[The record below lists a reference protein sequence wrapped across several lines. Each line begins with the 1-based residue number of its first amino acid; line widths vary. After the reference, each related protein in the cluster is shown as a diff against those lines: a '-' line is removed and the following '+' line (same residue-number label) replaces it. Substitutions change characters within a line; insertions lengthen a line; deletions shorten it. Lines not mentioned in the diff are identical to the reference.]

1 MARKKKLV
9 VRSNDPRPSD
19 SKVILELIQYDEKEY
34 SMYQDLPITE
44 LIAHVKLNHVNWI
57 NLDGL
62 HEISIV
68 QKIADHF
75 CLHSLLVEDI
85 TSDHQPKAEEYDDF
99 LFLTLKMLYRIDEGK
114 IDYEQISFVLGK
126 DYLLSFQ
133 EKEGDLFGL
142 LRDRIRLDQG
152 RVRKK
157 KADYLLYRVVDII
170 VDNYYNVLDAIGE
183 QIETIEDEIYKNS
196 TDTQFKNIQQLKKE
210 LIFLRKALYPLRDAM
225 SKILKD
231 ESGFIDPANLRYYAD
246 VYDHVVH
253 LIDSLDT
260 YKDLTSGLMDIY
272 INTLNTRMN
281 EVIKVLTVISTIFM
295 PLTFIVG
302 VYGMNFHTDKSVWN
316 MPELDSPYGYPI
328 VMGFMLLIVIAMIRY
343 FKFKKWF

>member
-1 MARKKKLV
+1 
-9 VRSNDPRPSD
+9 
-19 SKVILELIQYDEKEY
+19 
-34 SMYQDLPITE
+34 MYQDLPITE
-44 LIAHVKLNHVNWI
+44 LIAHIKLNHVNWI

-62 HEISIV
+62 HEKSIV
-68 QKIADHF
+68 QKLADHF

-196 TDTQFKNIQQLKKE
+196 TETQFKNIQQLKKE

-231 ESGFIDPANLRYYAD
+231 ESGFIDPVNLRYYAD